1 MDDASARNTLQHYT
15 STELRFKVSRKAH
28 PPYGVHQRHVPL
40 RGQSPLLLVGKRTT
54 GARIASSPDSDLEA
68 FSHNPTHGS
77 EHNGALTLSG
87 APFQGTW
94 ARSAA
99 EDASPDYNSN
109 AEGDRFSCIAFRY
122 VLHRCKSLDIRC
134 RESFYIMCQNT
145 TRTKTVSSAMQRRG
159 FEFWCGGERT
169 SSSASEP
176 KVSRGV
182 EHLKPTICVQ
192 TYSRVGLHER
202 IAGRRDKPTGAH
214 QRRTDRPNP
223 RSNYELFNCN
233 NLNIRYWSW
242 NYRGCWHRTCP
253 PMDPR

>member
-1 MDDASARNTLQHYT
+1 MDDASPRNTLQHYT

-40 RGQSPLLLVGKRTT
+40 GGQSPLLLVGKRTT

-77 EHNGALTLSG
+77 EHNGALTLSS

-109 AEGDRFSCIAFRY
+109 TEGDRFSCIAFRY

-192 TYSRVGLHER
+192 TYSRVGLH
-202 IAGRRDKPTGAH
+202 
-214 QRRTDRPNP
+214 RRTDRPNP

-242 NYRGCWHRTCP
+242 NYRGCWHQTCP

>member
-15 STELRFKVSRKAH
+15 STVRTQDIMARLNYYCDTVISR
-28 PPYGVHQRHVPL
+28 
-40 RGQSPLLLVGKRTT
+40 
-54 GARIASSPDSDLEA
+54 
-68 FSHNPTHGS
+68 
-77 EHNGALTLSG
+77 
-87 APFQGTW
+87 GTW

-109 AEGDRFSCIAFRY
+109 AEGDRFSWWAYPGSLAVTKGILAQLAFKDSMVHGILQFTPSIAFRY

-145 TRTKTVSSAMQRRG
+145 TRTKTVSGAMQ
-159 FEFWCGGERT
+159 CGGERT

-192 TYSRVGLHER
+192 TYSRVGLHAADRPRRRNPNTSPDHSIGQER
-202 IAGRRDKPTGAH
+202 IAGRRDEPTGAH

-242 NYRGCWHRTCP
+242 NYRGCWHQTCP